1 MPQLEVLSFMSQLF
15 WFNVF
20 FWAFYAATFFYFV
33 IPFAYISK
41 LEEYMVS
48 LSYKPVVGETKPL
61 DVVSTV
67 SVDMVATDSLAK
79 ASIFNSRNT
88 NNTVNLDKNSTSI
101 FVADSYSFLKDNV
114 TFISERTLLS
124 ISKLKSIINN

>member
-48 LSYKPVVGETKPL
+48 LSYKPVVGEIKPL
-61 DVVSTV
+61 DVVSSV
-67 SVDMVATDSLAK
+67 SVDTVATDSLAK
-79 ASIFNSRNT
+79 ASIFSSRNT
-88 NNTVNLDKNSTSI
+88 NTTVNLDKNSSSI
-101 FVADSYSFLKDNV
+101 FVTDSFSFLKDNV
-114 TFISERTLLS
+114 SFLSERTLLS
-124 ISKLKSIINN
+124 ISKLKSLLNN

>member
-33 IPFAYISK
+33 VPFAYISK

-48 LSYKPVVGETKPL
+48 LSYKHVVGEIKPL
-61 DVVSTV
+61 DVVSTA
-67 SVDMVATDSLAK
+67 SVDVVATDSLNR
-79 ASIFNSRNT
+79 ASTFNSRNT

-101 FVADSYSFLKDNV
+101 FVVDSFSFLKENL
-114 TFISERTLLS
+114 TFTSERTLLS
-124 ISKLKSIINN
+124 ISKLKSIVNS